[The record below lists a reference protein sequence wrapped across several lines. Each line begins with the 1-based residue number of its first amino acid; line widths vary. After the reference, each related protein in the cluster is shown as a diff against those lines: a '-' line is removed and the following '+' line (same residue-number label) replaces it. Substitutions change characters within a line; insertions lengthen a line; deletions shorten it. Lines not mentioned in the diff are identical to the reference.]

1 MNNVNYSILI
11 VDDQYGLRR
20 LLYELFSDEGYCV
33 RLAAGGLEALKLVS
47 QEMPDIVLLD
57 VKMPLM
63 SGLETLSELKKINP
77 ELIVLMM
84 TAYCDLDV
92 VEQAKKIGVKHYIV
106 KPFDVNELRLLV
118 RGLLV
123 DAGHIKNRLQEI
135 G

>member
-1 MNNVNYSILI
+1 MNNVDFSILI

-20 LLYELFSDEGYCV
+20 LLYELFNDEGYCV
-33 RLAAGGLEALKLVS
+33 RLAASGLEALKLVS

-63 SGLETLSELKKINP
+63 SGLETLLELRKINP
-77 ELIVLMM
+77 ELTVLMM
-84 TAYCDLDV
+84 TAYGDLGV
-92 VEQAKKIGVKHYIV
+92 VEQAKKNGAKHYIV

-123 DAGHIKNRLQEI
+123 EAGHRKKMLQEI